1 MKSKT
6 IKNLDQEHM
15 ILRITGA
22 KIESHLQDLELL
34 KEEILFLGKKLK
46 SQDQVLTLKERNLVK
61 EFLLIV

>member
-15 ILRITGA
+15 ILRITWA

-46 SQDQVLTLKERNLVK
+46 SQDQDLTLKERNLVK